1 MFKFKI
7 ILILFAFS
15 LNANAYKLLF
25 RVQVGTYAKGET
37 PKQISDMPG
46 ITTFTLPE
54 GYNSYFSGGY
64 YPNYMGCKI
73 RLASVKRYGI
83 DNAVIRVFKNGKLL
97 SIESGQEYIAQEEDK
112 IAKGKI
118 EEETLTLQVYNLDK
132 KNTMKNRQILFLEI
146 GKPPVPDSVLLVLRV
161 KALEKKTLKDRFSS
175 MIDFSKGK
183 NKEQEQKMILKAE
196 KLDNPVEIKELDQL
210 TVKEEAKQTNNSNIY
225 NYDKLKIEESK
236 KKEEK
241 RKKEEE
247 KTTKILEQEVIADI
261 EIANQ
266 LTEEILAKSEEEIV
280 ADEPDFSPND
290 LPFYKVYLLSNLKNG
305 IVPQK
310 IEDLQEIIYVY
321 DKQKLLVYTVGYF
334 ATAEEAEK
342 ELPKYIKKGF
352 EKADVVGIY
361 RAMVISKEAA
371 EYVTKQSLGKK

>member
-1 MFKFKI
+1 MSKFKI
-7 ILILFAFS
+7 IILLFAFT
-15 LNANAYKLLF
+15 LNANANKLLY

-37 PKQISDMPG
+37 PKQISEMPG

-97 SIESGQEYIAQEEDK
+97 SLENGQEYIAQEEDK

-118 EEETLTLQVYNLDK
+118 DEETLTLQIYNLDK
-132 KNTMKNRQILFLEI
+132 KNTMKNRQVLFLEI
-146 GKPPVPDSVLLVLRV
+146 GKEPIPDSVLLVLRV

-175 MIDFSKGK
+175 MMDFSKGK
-183 NKEQEQKMILKAE
+183 NKEQEQKFIMKAE

-210 TVKEEAKQTNNSNIY
+210 TVKEEAKQTNNTNIY
-225 NYDKLKIEESK
+225 KYDKLKIEEDK
-236 KKEEK
+236 KKEQQ
-241 RKKEEE
+241 RKKEED
-247 KTTKILEQEVIADI
+247 KNTKILEQEVKADI
-261 EIANQ
+261 EVANQ
-266 LTEEILAKSEEEIV
+266 LAEEILAKSEERLEE
-280 ADEPDFSPND
+280 ADPDYSPND

-310 IEDLQEIIYVY
+310 VEELQEIIYVY
-321 DKQKLLVYTVGYF
+321 DKQKLLIYTVGYF
-334 ATAEEAEK
+334 ATVEEAEK
-342 ELPKYIKKGF
+342 EVPKYLKKGF
-352 EKADVVGIY
+352 DKADVVGIY

-371 EYVTKQSLGKK
+371 EFVTKQSLGKK